1 MSNEITLENNVTKPY
16 KGKPIVIT
24 ISREYG
30 SGGRFVGKLVS
41 EKLGIPFYDKEI
53 IDLAS
58 KKSGLDTNYI
68 KKIDQTKTKSYMN
81 NNEDLLYIAEEKV
94 IKNIGKDSCVIV
106 GRCADYILRKNK
118 NLIKIFLYS
127 DILSKEKRA
136 ILYYGLKEKNIQK
149 QLEKIDKER
158 AKHYKFYT
166 GQDWKDS
173 SNYDFMLNV
182 DKYGVEESANIIVN
196 YIENILKEK

>member
-1 MSNEITLENNVTKPY
+1 
-16 KGKPIVIT
+16 
-24 ISREYG
+24 
-30 SGGRFVGKLVS
+30 
-41 EKLGIPFYDKEI
+41 
-53 IDLAS
+53 
-58 KKSGLDTNYI
+58 
-68 KKIDQTKTKSYMN
+68 MN

-127 DILSKEKRA
+127 DVSSKEKRA
-136 ILYYGLKEKNIQK
+136 VLYYGLKEKNIQK
-149 QLEKIDKER
+149 KLEKIDKER

-196 YIENILKEK
+196 YIKNILKEK